1 MTSSLIT
8 TQSLSTD
15 ESNKTSLKDSV
26 SGSSS
31 SMKLKNG
38 ESSSS
43 SSSNGKA
50 IDISTFEISP
60 VGIVRAS
67 ARGIV
72 QDAIAELEEG
82 LFRDEDFHGMDA
94 KERRRRTELLL
105 DNNERI
111 LQVLY
116 GYTGNGTGE
125 GDSSDSDSDC

>member
-1 MTSSLIT
+1 
-8 TQSLSTD
+8 
-15 ESNKTSLKDSV
+15 
-26 SGSSS
+26 
-31 SMKLKNG
+31 MKLKNG

-116 GYTGNGTGE
+116 GYTRNGTGE
-125 GDSSDSDSDC
+125 GDSDSDSDCESDYEDDDEE